1 MPSGV
6 RETIKLWTQPGTSSE
21 PSVGVIYGMGWDGMG
36 WGWVC
41 VCVCGGELL
50 EEMTKGSPLSGGTQA
65 IVLWHCAHEDPSQQS
80 FESSVLTLIHYH
92 H

>member
-1 MPSGV
+1 MGEDAFQDDTMPSGV

-21 PSVGVIYGMGWDGMG
+21 STVGVIYRRGGS
-36 WGWVC
+36 
-41 VCVCGGELL
+41 GGECIGGDDKRIL
-50 EEMTKGSPLSGGTQA
+50 SLSGGERA

-80 FESSVLTLIHYH
+80 FQSSVLTLIHYH